1 MAFEAK
7 LAKLESL
14 VSRMESGDMDLDAM
28 IASFEEGRA
37 LLDACRKEL
46 DSIRLRIEKVT
57 AAGAVEEVKIV
68 ANAQGESDVDL

>member
-1 MAFEAK
+1 
-7 LAKLESL
+7 
-14 VSRMESGDMDLDAM
+14 M
-28 IASFEEGRA
+28 IASFEGGRA